1 MIRPNFTM
9 QHHRNKFIATSS
21 NFPLFTLVLV
31 LSTTFLALALWLN
44 TFAPGG
50 IAVAQPSGGQQ
61 TQKPKIF
68 VEEIPGTTVKFE
80 LVYVPGGEFEFV
92 DPTSGKKRKVQV
104 KGFWIG
110 RTEVSWDEYDVF
122 LYKLDVED
130 EEETDAYS
138 RPSRPYGAPDRGW
151 GHNGYPAIGITFH
164 AAEQYCK
171 WLSHKTKRKYRLPT
185 EIEWEYACRANI
197 WGAEPFKDKSL
208 LDRFAWFSDNSG
220 GKTHPIAKKQPNPWG
235 IYDMLGNV
243 AEWCV
248 GVDSKPVVRG
258 GSFKDPAEKVH
269 PGARELP
276 SLDWQASDPQV
287 PKSKWWLTDAPFV
300 GFRVLCEDIGESGK
314 KQ

>member
-1 MIRPNFTM
+1 VRRFDRAIG
-9 QHHRNKFIATSS
+9 HHPKKFDA
-21 NFPLFTLVLV
+21 FRAAFQRFLPTLVLAAAFVV
-31 LSTTFLALALWLN
+31 LVVGVGVVSVKDAAT
-44 TFAPGG
+44 
-50 IAVAQPSGGQQ
+50 AQTSGSQQ
-61 TQKPKIF
+61 NQKPKIF

-80 LVYVPGGEFEFV
+80 LVYVPEGEFEFA
-92 DPTSGKKRKVQV
+92 DPTKGGEKRKVKV

-110 RTEVSWDEYDVF
+110 RTEVTWDEYDVY

-130 EEETDAYS
+130 EEEETDAYS

-151 GHNGYPAIGITFH
+151 GHHGYPVIGITFH

-171 WLSHKTKRKYRLPT
+171 WLSYKTKRKYRLPT
-185 EIEWEYACRANI
+185 EIEWEYACRANV
-197 WGAEPFKDKSL
+197 WDAAPFKDKSL
-208 LDRFAWFSDNSG
+208 LDKFAWFADNSSA
-220 GKTHPIAKKQPNPWG
+220 KTQPVAKKQPNPWG

-248 GVDSKPVVRG
+248 GVDGKPVVRG

-276 SLDWQASDPQV
+276 SPDWQASDPQV

-300 GFRVLCEDIGESGK
+300 GFRVVCEDVK
-314 KQ
+314 PAN